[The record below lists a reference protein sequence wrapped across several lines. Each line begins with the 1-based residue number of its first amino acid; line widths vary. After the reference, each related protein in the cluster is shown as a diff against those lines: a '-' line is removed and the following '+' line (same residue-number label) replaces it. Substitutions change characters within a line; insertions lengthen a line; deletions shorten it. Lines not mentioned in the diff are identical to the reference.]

1 MTEILLATV
10 FFTLVVLML
19 SLVVI
24 WAQSVLRPSRR
35 VSVVVNSQRTLKA
48 QTGQKLLDILR
59 DAGIPVP
66 STCAGVGTCGLCRV
80 IVKEGGGTL
89 LATETAR
96 LTKRERR
103 EGTRLACQVTV
114 RDDTQVEVP
123 DYLMG
128 VGEFECTVVEA
139 ELLSPLIRRV
149 VLALPQG
156 QDFEFRAGAYVQ
168 VTAPAYRLA
177 LRDIAVPDA
186 YRDTWKAL
194 GVSELESRSNKPVTR
209 AYSIATTPAE
219 SGQIVLLVRLAVPP
233 PGRADAPVGVVSS
246 FLFGLEPGDKVAVSG
261 PYGTFGARP
270 GEREMIFIGGGVG
283 MAPLRAIIF
292 DELVTRKTERRM
304 SFWYGARSRIDLF
317 QEHEFE
323 QLAAGNENFNWTV
336 ALSDPAPDDAW
347 AGPTGFI
354 HAVVYEQYLKTHP
367 APEDCEY
374 YLCGPPLMIQAVLSM
389 LEECGVDD
397 DSIFFDDFGSSP
409 YAAD

>member
-24 WAQSVLRPSRR
+24 CAQSLLLPSRH
-35 VSVVVNSQRTLKA
+35 VSVVVNRQRTLKA

-59 DAGIPVP
+59 DADIPVP

-80 IVKEGGGTL
+80 IVQEGGGTL
-89 LATETAR
+89 LATEDAR
-96 LTKRERR
+96 LTKREKR

-114 RDDTQVEVP
+114 RDDTEVEVP

-139 ELLSPLIRRV
+139 KLLSPLIRRV
-149 VLALPQG
+149 VLALPH
-156 QDFEFRAGAYVQ
+156 DLEFKFRAGAYVQ
-168 VTAPAYRLA
+168 VTAPAYHLA

-186 YRDTWKAL
+186 YRDVWKAF
-194 GVSELESRSNKPVTR
+194 GVNEFESRSSKPVTR

-219 SGQIVLLVRLAVPP
+219 SGQIVLLVRLALPP
-233 PGRADAPVGVVSS
+233 PGHADAPVGVVSS
-246 FLFGLEPGDKVAVSG
+246 YLFGLEPGDKVAVSG
-261 PYGTFGARP
+261 PYGTFAAQPGAR
-270 GEREMIFIGGGVG
+270 EMVFIGGGVG

-292 DELVTRKTERRM
+292 DQLANRTTGRRM

-317 QEHEFE
+317 HEHEFE
-323 QLAAGNENFNWTV
+323 QLAAENENFSWTV
-336 ALSDPAPDDAW
+336 ALSDPAPGDDWEGA
-347 AGPTGFI
+347 TGFV
-354 HAVVYEQYLKTHP
+354 HSVVYEQYLKTHP

-409 YAAD
+409 YAVD